1 MVFDGFLKNINHNR
15 LEMSRMQ
22 EQIASGKKVTKTSD
36 SPLSFKQARLL
47 ESQIRDKEFYQ
58 SQINEARSTAQVAQ
72 QSLDEVADRLIEIKS
87 IVTRGA
93 NQAQGAGGYAVL
105 AQEVEHLRDE
115 LLHSLNVSSSSGYVF
130 GGSNQDQ
137 IPYTTSPTAPGGVEY
152 TGNQLQTSVEVENNS
167 YVQPTIPGSTLRD
180 ADGLDLFETIE
191 NTLSALHSED
201 ASSLSSQ
208 LENYDTLIAHISDQ
222 AASVGFELNKMD
234 FLEER
239 QEMITNTFKSE
250 LSSLVDTDFAETFST
265 LQRTELAFQSAMTVH
280 SQMMN
285 QSLLEYL

>member
-1 MVFDGFLKNINHNR
+1 MVFDGFLKNINQNR

-58 SQINEARSTAQVAQ
+58 TQINEARSTAQVAQ

-137 IPYTTSPTAPGGVEY
+137 IPYSTSPTALGGVEY
-152 TGNQLQTSVEVENNS
+152 AGNQLQTSVEVENNS
-167 YVQPTIPGSTLRD
+167 YVQTTIPGSTLRD

-222 AASVGFELNKMD
+222 AANVGFELNKMD